1 MDEKERLREIEN
13 MISGRSNA
21 TNNSPVDDAR
31 PVEDQPFGIYNK
43 ITDDLMM
50 LGTNMVVRMNVMLYS
65 SSEKK
70 GRKSFYSEVQYI
82 DPRSGMI
89 TRKMHR
95 GYDAYLSIE
104 TLRAV
109 NGFKE
114 YTILR
119 GKEIEMIR
127 SSGGLDI
134 ISDMTVNCS
143 NFYEERNDKIYLTKN
158 IGKEVR
164 TNTEKKQTLTLIPT
178 LTQKFN
184 DELEPTVD
192 IVLNN
197 NVKVASTASWNQ
209 LYGLIYILRNVDIY
223 TYAAT
228 MMNFIPRPD
237 VGTNIY
243 NMVPTYEEANKYG
256 YKRPVKT
263 FNPDSSYNGDYFARE
278 QAKKEARKK
287 NKKAKKEKEKEEN
300 KK

>member
-1 MDEKERLREIEN
+1 MDEKERLQEIEN

-21 TNNSPVDDAR
+21 TSNSPVDDAR

-134 ISDMTVNCS
+134 IADMTVNCS

-158 IGKEVR
+158 IGKEIR
-164 TNTEKKQTLTLIPT
+164 MNTEKKQTLTLIPT

-184 DELEPTVD
+184 DELAPTVD

-256 YKRPVKT
+256 YKRQVKT
-263 FNPDSSYNGDYFARE
+263 FKKNKSYNGDYFARE

>member
-1 MDEKERLREIEN
+1 
-13 MISGRSNA
+13 
-21 TNNSPVDDAR
+21 
-31 PVEDQPFGIYNK
+31 
-43 ITDDLMM
+43 MM
-50 LGTNMVVRMNVMLYS
+50 QEHKLGL
-65 SSEKK
+65 
-70 GRKSFYSEVQYI
+70 
-82 DPRSGMI
+82 
-89 TRKMHR
+89 
-95 GYDAYLSIE
+95 YDAVYQALSQVTGAYAIGVIE
-104 TLRAV
+104 RNNPNVLITARILIVGVGEGEFLLGSDASPII
-109 NGFKE
+109 E
-114 YTILR
+114 YTKNVIYPEDRQVIKIER

-287 NKKAKKEKEKEEN
+287 SKKAKKEKEKEEN